1 MAESLKK
8 MFDEI
13 MAGNPAVFVD
23 KALYNKNT
31 GDLSL
36 QLFNRDLR
44 STYIANDILETMRKI
59 KVMFFNDIGVPN
71 ANTEKKERLITDE
84 VNANNIETQTK
95 FSLWLDEIKRGFE
108 KANKMFNLDL
118 SVNPSFERSENC
130 VNKSPDPVQL

>member
-1 MAESLKK
+1 
-8 MFDEI
+8 
-13 MAGNPAVFVD
+13 
-23 KALYNKNT
+23 
-31 GDLSL
+31 
-36 QLFNRDLR
+36 
-44 STYIANDILETMRKI
+44 MRKI

-108 KANKMFNLDL
+108 KANKLFNLDL

-130 VNKSPDPVQL
+130 VNQSPDSI